1 MDMSPSR
8 TYFRS
13 LCLLLT
19 VPWTVG
25 LCRAQETDTCAVCH
39 GALDPPYQVTS
50 EQFSHDIHS
59 QKGLTCAACH
69 GGDPSKTDMDS
80 MSKFA
85 GFRGRIARSQIPAL
99 CGSCHSDANFMRKY
113 NPSLRTDQ
121 LSQYRTSIHGKRLVQ
136 GDNKVA
142 VCTDC
147 HGMHDLRPAADAASN
162 VNPVNIAKTCSRCH
176 ANADYMKEY
185 SIPTDQFTKYGT
197 SVHREAL
204 NVRGDLSAPTCTT
217 CHGNHGAAPPGVA
230 TVQNICSNCHVFQA
244 QLFSKSPHQEAF
256 NAARL
261 PGCVTCHSNH
271 AVLHPGDQ
279 NVGTSAEAFCTN
291 CHVAGDAGSVTA
303 EKLHQNLAQ
312 LEASIKDSDQV
323 LAKAESS
330 GMEVSEARLELDQAR
345 DSLTKARVSVHS
357 FQLGP
362 VEQDIQNG
370 LKVSART
377 MQAGNKALGEREFRR
392 KGLAISL
399 IFILA
404 TVLGLYLLIRQIEG
418 IRREEQI

>member
-1 MDMSPSR
+1 MHMSPSR
-8 TYFRS
+8 TYLRS
-13 LCLLLT
+13 LCLLLI
-19 VPWTVG
+19 VPWMAG
-25 LCRAQETDTCAVCH
+25 LCHAEENDTCIVCH

-50 EQFSHDIHS
+50 EQFSRDIHS
-59 QKGLTCAACH
+59 QKGLSCAACH
-69 GGDPSKTDMDS
+69 GGDPTRTDMDA
-80 MSKFA
+80 MSKAA

-99 CGSCHSDANFMRKY
+99 CGSCHSDADFMRKY

-121 LSQYRTSIHGKRLVQ
+121 LSQYRTSIHGKLFAK
-136 GDNKVA
+136 GDGKVA

-147 HGMHDLRPAADAASN
+147 HGVHDLRPAADAASN
-162 VNPVNIAKTCSRCH
+162 VNPLNIAKTCSRCH
-176 ANADYMKEY
+176 ADADYMKEY
-185 SIPTDQFTKYGT
+185 SIPTDQFTKYNT

-204 NVRGDLSAPTCTT
+204 YFRGDLSAPTCTT
-217 CHGNHGAAPPGVA
+217 CHGNHGAAPPGVE
-230 TVQNICSNCHVFQA
+230 TVQYVCSNCHVFQA
-244 QLFSKSPHQEAF
+244 QLYSKSPHQKAFHEAD
-256 NAARL
+256 L

-279 NVGTSAEAFCTN
+279 NVGSGTEAYCTN
-291 CHVAGDAGSVTA
+291 CHVSGDAGNATA
-303 EKLHQNLAQ
+303 EKLHRNLAQ
-312 LEASIKDSDQV
+312 LEASIKNSDQV
-323 LAKAESS
+323 LAQAESS
-330 GMEVSEARLELDQAR
+330 GMEVSEARLELNQAR

-392 KGLAISL
+392 KGLTISL
-399 IFILA
+399 LFILA

-418 IRREEQI
+418 IPREE